1 MFSTDFNPLEIGNIE
16 QKSSVGTIHIKLIS
30 NLINLKKMIPKL
42 KLYLPAVAAIMVFS
56 NSLAQQK
63 KVVSSLFLS
72 NGSNLELIDKAI
84 VIKRAVLDKAKLAKG
99 FPLLICKTDTIP
111 SQVNDL
117 DGDGV
122 WDELFI
128 VANFTAA
135 EKKTVQLKWVNE
147 APKFPIRT
155 SVRFG
160 KREAKNLPVQ
170 PATEEVLMANQ
181 VHKALGFQK
190 YQTDG
195 PSWENDK
202 VGFRHYLDGRNSKD
216 VFGKKTPAI
225 TPENV
230 GISSTGAVEDN
241 YHEMHD
247 WGRDVFPVGNSAGL
261 GGYAL
266 LVNNEITRLGIINAD
281 TLNNIEKTTF
291 KIVAEGP
298 VNSLLNYN
306 YNNWKASGNN
316 YQVNETTSIW
326 PGMYAYKNS
335 VKIKGITGK
344 ETFLVALSNI
354 NNQNGLKVIEVGKWV
369 CLIQH
374 DSLTYKRE
382 WIMGTAIIVPKKDYL
397 GYIEAPKT
405 GQLSDSY
412 FAKMKIVENT
422 SVRYYAVA
430 AWELSADQNFK
441 DANYFTNYVTK
452 LASQLAIEITV
463 KVQ

>member
-1 MFSTDFNPLEIGNIE
+1 MTSKF
-16 QKSSVGTIHIKLIS
+16 KLCS
-30 NLINLKKMIPKL
+30 P
-42 KLYLPAVAAIMVFS
+42 VALAIIVFMGC
-56 NSLAQQK
+56 NAQQK
-63 KVVSSLFLS
+63 LAISTITLS
-72 NGSNLELIDKAI
+72 NNANIELLDKAI
-84 VIKRAVLDKAKLAKG
+84 SIKRGIIDKSYTKT

-117 DGDGV
+117 DGDGK
-122 WDELFI
+122 WDELFV
-128 VANFTAA
+128 VANFASK
-135 EKKTVQLKWVNE
+135 EKKIVQLKWVNE

-160 KREAKNLPVQ
+160 KREAENIPLQ
-170 PATEEVLMANQ
+170 PATEESVNAHQ
-181 VHKALGFQK
+181 VYKKLGFQK

-202 VGFRHYLDGRNSKD
+202 VGFRHYLDGRNAKD
-216 VFGKKTPAI
+216 VFGKKTPGI

-230 GISSTGAVEDN
+230 GISNTGAVEDN
-241 YHEMHD
+241 YHLMHD
-247 WGRDVFPVGNSAGL
+247 WGRDVFPVGTSAGL

-266 LVNNEITRLGIINAD
+266 LVDNEITRLGIIGTD
-281 TLNNIEKTTF
+281 TLNNIEKTNF

-298 VNSLLNYN
+298 VNSVLRYN
-306 YNNWKASGNN
+306 FQNWKASGNN

-344 ETFLVALSNI
+344 ETFLIALSNI
-354 NNQNGLKVIEVGKWV
+354 NNQKGLKVIEVGKWV

-382 WIMGTAIIVPKKDYL
+382 WILGTAIIVPKKDYL

-405 GQLSDSY
+405 GQLTDSY
-412 FAKMKIVENT
+412 LAKMKIVENT
-422 SVRYYAVA
+422 SIRYYAVA
-430 AWELSADQNFK
+430 GWELSADKNFK
-441 DANYFTNYVTK
+441 DAQYFTDYVTH
-452 LASQLAIEITV
+452 LAKQLAIEITV
-463 KVQ
+463 AVK

>member
-1 MFSTDFNPLEIGNIE
+1 M
-16 QKSSVGTIHIKLIS
+16 KSKF
-30 NLINLKKMIPKL
+30 
-42 KLYLPAVAAIMVFS
+42 KLYLPIAAAIMAFVGS
-56 NSLAQQK
+56 NAQQK
-63 KVVSSLFLS
+63 TAISTITLS
-72 NGSNLELIDKAI
+72 NNANIELLDKAI
-84 VIKRAVLDKAKLAKG
+84 SIKRSAIDKSYTKT

-117 DGDGV
+117 DGDGK
-122 WDELFI
+122 WDELFV
-128 VANFTAA
+128 VANFASK
-135 EKKTVQLKWVNE
+135 EKKIVQLKWVNE

-160 KREAKNLPVQ
+160 KREAENIPLQ
-170 PATEEVLMANQ
+170 PATEESVNAHQ
-181 VHKALGFQK
+181 VYKKLGFQK

-202 VGFRHYLDGRNSKD
+202 VGFRHYLDGRNAKD
-216 VFGKKTPAI
+216 VFGKKTPSI
-225 TPENV
+225 TPEDV

-241 YHEMHD
+241 YHVMHD
-247 WGRDVFPVGNSAGL
+247 WGRDVFPVGTSVGL

-266 LVNNEITRLGIINAD
+266 QINDEITRLGIIGTD

-298 VNSLLNYN
+298 VNSVLRYN
-306 YNNWKASGNN
+306 FQNWKASGKN

-326 PGMYAYKNS
+326 PGMYAFKNS

-344 ETFLVALSNI
+344 ETFLIALSNI
-354 NNQNGLKVIEVGKWV
+354 NNQKGLKVIEVGKWV

-374 DSLTYKRE
+374 DNLTYKRE
-382 WIMGTAIIVPKKDYL
+382 WILGTAIIVPKKDYL

-405 GQLSDSY
+405 GQLTDSY

-422 SVRYYAVA
+422 SIRYYAVA
-430 AWELSADQNFK
+430 GWELSADKNFK
-441 DANYFTNYVTK
+441 DAQYFTDYVTN
-452 LASQLAIEITV
+452 LAKQLAIEITV
-463 KVQ
+463 AVK

>member
-1 MFSTDFNPLEIGNIE
+1 MI
-16 QKSSVGTIHIKLIS
+16 
-30 NLINLKKMIPKL
+30 LKH
-42 KLYLPAVAAIMVFS
+42 KLYLPVALTIMGFMGCK
-56 NSLAQQK
+56 AQQK
-63 KVVSSLFLS
+63 KTISTILLS
-72 NGSNLELIDKAI
+72 NNANIELLDKAI
-84 VIKRAVLDKAKLAKG
+84 PIKRSAIDKTYVQN

-117 DGDGV
+117 DGDGK
-122 WDELFI
+122 WDELFV
-128 VANFTAA
+128 VANFAA
-135 EKKTVQLKWVNE
+135 KEKKNVQLKWVSE

-170 PATEEVLMANQ
+170 PATEEILMANQ

-195 PSWENDK
+195 PTWENDK
-202 VGFRHYLDGRNSKD
+202 VGFRHYLDGRNAKD
-216 VFGKKTPAI
+216 VFGKRIPAI

-230 GISSTGAVEDN
+230 GINSQGAVEDN
-241 YHEMHD
+241 YHQMYD
-247 WGRDVFPVGNSAGL
+247 WGRDIFPVGNSAGL

-266 LVNNEITRLGIINAD
+266 QVNNQITRLGIITTD

-291 KIVAEGP
+291 KIVGEGP
-298 VNSLLNYN
+298 VNSVLNYN
-306 YNNWKASGNN
+306 YSNWKVSGKN

-344 ETFLVALSNI
+344 ETFLVAISNI
-354 NNQNGLKVIEVGKWV
+354 NNKNGLKVIEVGKWV

-374 DSLTYKRE
+374 GNLTYKGE

-397 GYIEAPKT
+397 GYIEAPKS
-405 GQLSDSY
+405 GQLVDSY

-430 AWELSADQNFK
+430 GWELSADKNFR
-441 DANYFTNYVTK
+441 DAQYFTDYVTN
-452 LASQLAIEITV
+452 LAKQLAIEITV
-463 KVQ
+463 AIK